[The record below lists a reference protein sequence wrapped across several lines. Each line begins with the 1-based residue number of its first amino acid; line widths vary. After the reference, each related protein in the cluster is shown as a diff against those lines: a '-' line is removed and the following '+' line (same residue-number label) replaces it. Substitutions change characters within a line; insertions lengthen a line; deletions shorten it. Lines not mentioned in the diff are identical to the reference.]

1 MNRLL
6 IRCQNQ
12 RLILKDERGTG
23 FVMLVSLKDINKFY
37 NGSQVLKNINLTID
51 ENDRIGLIGANGCG
65 KTTLLRIIT
74 GKEFPDRFTDA
85 DGIVSFSSRTS
96 VGYLE
101 QMGSFNKENTV
112 WNEMKCVFA
121 ELDKTAARIRE
132 IEKAMSEN
140 ENLHDSLADEYS
152 GLMSF
157 FEVNDGYNTD
167 VKIKT
172 ILNGMG
178 FSEKQFDRK
187 ISSFSGGEKTRLAIA
202 RLLLENPNLLILDE
216 PTNHLDFKTVLWLED
231 YLKDYKGA
239 LLIVSH
245 DRYFLDKTVSSIC
258 EIERGSLTRYKGN
271 YTAYT
276 RLKAESTARQKK
288 EYELQQK
295 EIAKMEDYIARNLV
309 RASTAKS
316 AQSRVKA
323 LAKMERVEKPVEYT
337 KNAKISFT
345 YAVKPPFDLLT
356 VKNIDISVGYG
367 EKHKVL
373 AENVSFDVKC
383 GEKVAVIGDNGIGK
397 STLLKIIQGML
408 PHKGIVRWAANVR
421 ISYFEQESSHLNPL
435 NTVIEEIHS
444 RYPIMNEV
452 DIRNLLGQV
461 RITGENVFK
470 QISVISGGECAK
482 LCFAIMML
490 EKGNVLILD
499 EPTNHLDLASKE
511 AIEEALEEF
520 DGTVIFVSHDRYLI
534 NKIASKVI
542 EITHDKVE
550 CFDGNFDN
558 YLNITLKR
566 RIQQQNIIEM
576 QKQKAA
582 AEKAEEKKVQ
592 AYRSKEQRSL
602 EAQKRNRIKQLEAEM
617 EEIQQSIDI
626 LSEEITREEIYTD
639 FEVMSKKCS
648 EIDRLKNL
656 ANEKFDEW
664 AELSE

>member
-1 MNRLL
+1 
-6 IRCQNQ
+6 
-12 RLILKDERGTG
+12 
-23 FVMLVSLKDINKFY
+23 
-37 NGSQVLKNINLTID
+37 
-51 ENDRIGLIGANGCG
+51 
-65 KTTLLRIIT
+65 
-74 GKEFPDRFTDA
+74 
-85 DGIVSFSSRTS
+85 
-96 VGYLE
+96 
-101 QMGSFNKENTV
+101 
-112 WNEMKCVFA
+112 
-121 ELDKTAARIRE
+121 
-132 IEKAMSEN
+132 
-140 ENLHDSLADEYS
+140 
-152 GLMSF
+152 
-157 FEVNDGYNTD
+157 
-167 VKIKT
+167 
-172 ILNGMG
+172 
-178 FSEKQFDRK
+178 
-187 ISSFSGGEKTRLAIA
+187 
-202 RLLLENPNLLILDE
+202 
-216 PTNHLDFKTVLWLED
+216 
-231 YLKDYKGA
+231 
-239 LLIVSH
+239 
-245 DRYFLDKTVSSIC
+245 
-258 EIERGSLTRYKGN
+258 
-271 YTAYT
+271 
-276 RLKAESTARQKK
+276 
-288 EYELQQK
+288 
-295 EIAKMEDYIARNLV
+295 
-309 RASTAKS
+309 
-316 AQSRVKA
+316 
-323 LAKMERVEKPVEYT
+323 
-337 KNAKISFT
+337 
-345 YAVKPPFDLLT
+345 
-356 VKNIDISVGYG
+356 
-367 EKHKVL
+367 
-373 AENVSFDVKC
+373 
-383 GEKVAVIGDNGIGK
+383 
-397 STLLKIIQGML
+397 ML

-435 NTVIEEIHS
+435 NTVIEEIHG

-470 QISVISGGECAK
+470 QISVISGGERAK

-566 RIQQQNIIEM
+566 QIQQQNIIEM

>member
-1 MNRLL
+1 
-6 IRCQNQ
+6 
-12 RLILKDERGTG
+12 
-23 FVMLVSLKDINKFY
+23 MLVSLKDINKFY

-216 PTNHLDFKTVLWLED
+216 PTNHLD
-231 YLKDYKGA
+231 
-239 LLIVSH
+239 
-245 DRYFLDKTVSSIC
+245 
-258 EIERGSLTRYKGN
+258 
-271 YTAYT
+271 
-276 RLKAESTARQKK
+276 
-288 EYELQQK
+288 
-295 EIAKMEDYIARNLV
+295 
-309 RASTAKS
+309 
-316 AQSRVKA
+316 
-323 LAKMERVEKPVEYT
+323 
-337 KNAKISFT
+337 
-345 YAVKPPFDLLT
+345 
-356 VKNIDISVGYG
+356 
-367 EKHKVL
+367 
-373 AENVSFDVKC
+373 
-383 GEKVAVIGDNGIGK
+383 
-397 STLLKIIQGML
+397 
-408 PHKGIVRWAANVR
+408 
-421 ISYFEQESSHLNPL
+421 
-435 NTVIEEIHS
+435 
-444 RYPIMNEV
+444 
-452 DIRNLLGQV
+452 
-461 RITGENVFK
+461 
-470 QISVISGGECAK
+470 
-482 LCFAIMML
+482 
-490 EKGNVLILD
+490 
-499 EPTNHLDLASKE
+499 LASKE

-542 EITHDKVE
+542 EITRDKVE

-566 RIQQQNIIEM
+566 QIQQQNIIEM